1 MKKEEKL
8 TYSDIKF
15 NPPNKTFAYM
25 RQIML
30 NNGALVGDSID
41 LLVDTHEPP
50 EIANAFK
57 KLGYNVKYKT
67 LEVADYLFEGGIAF
81 ERKSS
86 DFTNFQDVITKS
98 REIRDTF
105 KKSYL
110 IVEKNIGQL
119 IMNKRAYGK
128 TPFDVLDNQFAGLI
142 ARLSIEKMTPIFC
155 HTREFM
161 INVMDRIVRKELE
174 LDDFEDAGRIA
185 GFRVATS
192 EDYTMALYVNI
203 PGIGNKFAELMIE
216 KYPSMDKL
224 MKASIEELTEIEG
237 IGNVRATKIY
247 NSLRGKAIE

>member
-8 TYSDIKF
+8 GYSDIKF
-15 NPPNKTFAYM
+15 NPPKKSFAYM

-30 NNGALVGDSID
+30 NNGTLVGNSID

-57 KLGYNVKYKT
+57 KLGYNVKYQT

-86 DFTNFQDVITKS
+86 DFTNFADVITKA
-98 REIRDTF
+98 REIKETF
-105 KKSYL
+105 PKSYL
-110 IVEKNIGQL
+110 IVDKDIKQL
-119 IMNKRAYGK
+119 IMSKRMYGK
-128 TPFDVLDNQFAGLI
+128 TPFDVVDNQFAGLI
-142 ARLSIEKMTPIFC
+142 ARLSIEGMHPIFC
-155 HTREFM
+155 HSQEFM
-161 INVMDRIVRKELE
+161 VNVMDRIVRKELD
-174 LDDFEDAGRIA
+174 LDDFDTVGKIA
-185 GFRVATS
+185 GFRIATS

-203 PGIGNKFAELMIE
+203 PGIGGKFALKILE

-237 IGNVRATKIY
+237 IGTGRATKIY